1 MKRLLIFTIISIF
14 CLNNLLAQKSPV
26 ASQKGTISTRAE
38 TDGVMGKAYWDL
50 WNSEFQAK
58 IDQNIE
64 KYRKANAYIILK
76 GVPEGTEV
84 KVEQREHDFEFGA
97 NIFNF
102 DQLGSTRLNEKYKEL
117 FGTLFNSATIPF
129 YWKTFEPK
137 PGKPRYKASFK
148 DSEEYWNRHREPWKE
163 YHWRRPAPEKIIEF
177 CELKNIHMHGHPLIW
192 GNTKWNHPSWI
203 SKDSDKVTEMERLF
217 NKRITEICNY
227 YNDRIPSWDIV
238 NESVDPTPG
247 EPRYGVIPD
256 DYTFKSF
263 KLAEKLF
270 PESVKMCINDSWRPV
285 YPPFIQDLIS
295 RGAKID
301 VVGLQMHIF
310 DSQSCLDVADGKT
323 VFPNKTSWK
332 PQDVIRYLESLDSLQ
347 RPIHLSEITI
357 PSPGNAPVDDEI
369 QAVIAR
375 DMYRLWFSWPSIYRI
390 TWWNVVDDCGAPG
403 EPSKSGLF
411 TRSMEPKPA
420 FYTLDNL
427 INHEWKTNITVST
440 EENGI
445 VKFRGFRGQYRLSW
459 RDKSGKEQQVEF
471 YLRNDGDGL

>member
-1 MKRLLIFTIISIF
+1 MMRFLIFFISIF
-14 CLNNLLAQKSPV
+14 FGLRIAGQVPELYQNQIKTGTSAKS
-26 ASQKGTISTRAE
+26 G
-38 TDGVMGKAYWDL
+38 DGLGQAYRDL
-50 WNSEFQAK
+50 WNSELQST

-64 KYRKANAYIILK
+64 KYRKADAYIILE

-84 KVEQREHDFEFGA
+84 NVEQLEHDFEFGA

-129 YWKTFEPK
+129 YWKTFEPEF
-137 PGKPRYKASFK
+137 GKPRYRASFE
-148 DSEEYWNRHREPWKE
+148 DSEEYWNKNREPWKE

-177 CELKNIHMHGHPLIW
+177 CESKNIHMHGHPLIW

-203 SKDSDKVTEMERLF
+203 SKDLDKVTEMERLF
-217 NKRITEICNY
+217 NKRITEICTY
-227 YNDRIPSWDIV
+227 YKDRIPSWDIV
-238 NESVDPTPG
+238 NESVDEEPAK
-247 EPRYGVIPD
+247 PRYGVIPD
-256 DYTFKSF
+256 NYTFKSF
-263 KLAEKLF
+263 KLAENIF
-270 PESVKMCINDSWRPV
+270 PASVKMCINDSWRAV
-285 YPPFIQDLIS
+285 YPPFIRDLIS

-440 EENGI
+440 DENGI
-445 VKFRGFRGQYRLSW
+445 VKFRGFRGKYRLSW
-459 RDKSGKEQQVEF
+459 KDKSGKEQQVEF